1 MATIPPRLNEVLEE
15 QNNRVRI
22 IANTG
27 PMCYKT
33 GGVFS
38 GLLVEAMV
46 GDDRIGYLTA
56 EKRGGTYVMDG
67 VYVEPEYRQNGIA
80 TNMVRKAHETVPMT
94 PYILTDNQVY
104 QSEIGK
110 KIAINEYRMV
120 TASTIVTAGPL
131 LAIPELLG
139 AGEAIAGAGEAAAGA
154 EEAGGMGKL
163 LNNMPSG
170 GGSNNQQSSDSN
182 DINDQPSTSSQDFST
197 PANPVMGST
206 MPLETHPLAPPKPI
220 VIPPFTIPGKP
231 SKTPTGNEIDP
242 MGVPKIKPAEDKT
255 EATPEVSLEAET
267 ADKKEQQKVDTK
279 VKAPTDTNTKFKPIP
294 QGNRPSGL
302 NIELDF
308 PQTISNFPTP
318 ARPMTG
324 SANSNRLY
332 ELLEEDQMRI
342 ANIEKTTT
350 WE

>member
-15 QNNRVRI
+15 QSNRVRI

-27 PMCYKT
+27 PMRYKT
-33 GGVFS
+33 GGVFA

-56 EKRGGTYVMDG
+56 EKRGSTYVMDG

-80 TNMVRKAHETVPMT
+80 TDMVRKAHETVPMT
-94 PYILTDNQVY
+94 PYILTENQVY

-131 LAIPELLG
+131 LAVPELLG

-154 EEAGGMGKL
+154 EEAGGMGSVMK
-163 LNNMPSG
+163 NMPSMG
-170 GGSNNQQSSDSN
+170 GGSSNQQPDNSN
-182 DINDQPSTSSQDFST
+182 DINNQPSTSSQDFAS
-197 PANPVMGST
+197 PANPVMGSI
-206 MPLETHPLAPPKPI
+206 MPFETPPMAPTKPT
-220 VIPPFTIPGKP
+220 VIPPFTVPGKP
-231 SKTPTGNEIDP
+231 SKTPNGDELNP
-242 MGVPKIKPAEDKT
+242 MGAPITEPAENKT
-255 EATPEVSLEAET
+255 EAMPEDSLKTDTTE
-267 ADKKEQQKVDTK
+267 KKEQAAANGVAKMPVETQ
-279 VKAPTDTNTKFKPIP
+279 FKPTHKNTGTFGIDME
-294 QGNRPSGL
+294 L
-302 NIELDF
+302 NF

-324 SANSNRLY
+324 STNSNRLY
-332 ELLEEDQMRI
+332 ELLEEDQMRT
-342 ANIEKTTT
+342 ANIERTTT